1 MAKTERIE
9 MRATPE
15 EHELILQAA
24 SLSHTSASA
33 FVLEAARA
41 AANRVLARADVTL
54 MPEDQYEEL
63 LAALDQPTEIPNLAG
78 LAAKPRRFR
87 RR

>member
-9 MRATPE
+9 MRTTPE

-24 SLSHTSASA
+24 SLTQTSASA

-41 AANRVLARADVTL
+41 AANKVLARSDVTL

-63 LAALDQPTEIPNLAG
+63 LAALEEPAEIPSLAR
-78 LAAKPRRFR
+78 LAARPRRFTR
-87 RR
+87 R